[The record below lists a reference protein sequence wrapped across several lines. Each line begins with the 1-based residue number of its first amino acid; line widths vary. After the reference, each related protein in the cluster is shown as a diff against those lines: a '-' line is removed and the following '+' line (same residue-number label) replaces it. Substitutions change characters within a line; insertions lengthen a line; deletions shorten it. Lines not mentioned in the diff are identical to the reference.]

1 MDSNLPNWVPAQHL
15 SVPVSDNSPT
25 LVSILN
31 LLYLM
36 LKYKTFNAQIVYG
49 LYFLMLR
56 YKAFSAQ
63 SVYGLYGLYFF

>member
-1 MDSNLPNWVPAQHL
+1 
-15 SVPVSDNSPT
+15 
-25 LVSILN
+25 
-31 LLYLM
+31 M